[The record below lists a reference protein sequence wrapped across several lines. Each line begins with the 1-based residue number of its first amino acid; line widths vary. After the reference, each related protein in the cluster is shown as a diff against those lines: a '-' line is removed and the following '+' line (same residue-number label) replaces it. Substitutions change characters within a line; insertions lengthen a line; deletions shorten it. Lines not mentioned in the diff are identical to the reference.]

1 MVYDRAR
8 APCSA
13 AGSGMEENQLSA
25 LAERVE
31 SLEKELAKLAEQ
43 LQKLDQS
50 PALVHLARRLRE
62 LEFKLAKLERR

>member
-1 MVYDRAR
+1 
-8 APCSA
+8 
-13 AGSGMEENQLSA
+13 MEENELSA

-50 PALVHLARRLRE
+50 PALVHLTRRLRE